1 MLKHTLENLTKAFSL
16 EDFQNYLYHNGF
28 TVSPRQVYDYENH
41 EELIEEITYLG
52 HIKLEDREA
61 DLVVFAVKVKNL
73 TERTSKKKQ
82 FDIAKELLNKVNKYY
97 GLFLF
102 YSDRSFRLSFVF
114 KNTYGTKYQY
124 SYYKRFTFY
133 VDPKLPNKTFINQL
147 KDCNFK
153 NLEYIKDA
161 FSVEPVTKEFYNELQ
176 NWYFY
181 AMDKV
186 KFPDD
191 YKYSEYLEK
200 DKEIRNAQSLIRL
213 LTRLIFIWFLK
224 EKGLVPNDLFD
235 EQKLRNIVKDFG
247 NSNNYYNAILQN
259 LFFATLNRPIKERGW
274 AEDKGFPANKKDF
287 GVKSKY
293 RYENKFLISKEEVLK
308 LFEDIPFIN
317 GGLFDCLDKDSIYID
332 GFSRNEK
339 KQAKI
344 DDDLFFSSKEKT
356 VDLSKY
362 ELSANAK
369 VRGLI
374 DILKSYNFTTD
385 EATPIDQEIAL
396 DPELLG
402 KVFENLLASYNPETN
417 TTARKATGS
426 YYTPR
431 EIVDYMVEESLR
443 EYLKTKVP
451 QAEEILDNL
460 FSYSNENI
468 DLPQDLKKEL
478 IYAID
483 QIKIIDPACG
493 SGAFPMGILHKLVYL
508 LQKLD
513 PANKVWYEIQVDR
526 INKESKEVL
535 EMAKDENALKEL
547 LNEVKEHFNESINYP
562 DYARKLYLIENCIY
576 GVDIQPIAIQISKLR
591 FFISLILDQK
601 ADKTKP
607 NFGILPLPNLETKF
621 ISANALIGLNIPVRP
636 EGKPQKRVGS
646 INTNELEE
654 SLKKL
659 RHRYFRIGTKE
670 EKIQLQEEDKKIRE
684 RIKEVLIKNGFPAE
698 TADKIAHFD
707 IFDPDASAD
716 WFDPEWMFGVTDG
729 FDIVIGNPPYVRQE
743 KIKAIK
749 PILEKQNYEVFTS
762 TADLYVYFYEKGYQ
776 LLKDQGIL
784 AYITSNKWMRA
795 KYGEKLRKFLKEKTA
810 ILEIIDFSGY
820 KVFEQTVDTNILIFR
835 KQKPRKEHIFR
846 FLEVKGDIE
855 DIEEYLRKGKSKLIE
870 QTTEK
875 KVEHLY
881 SWSQV
886 DKWQELRTWQTMY
899 QNKLSDNAWT
909 LGDEI
914 VLSLKDKIE
923 KAGKPLKDWDVKIY
937 RGVITG
943 FNEAFIIDSEKRD
956 EILRNCKTEKERKR
970 TEEIIK
976 PVLRGRDIEKYRYKW
991 AGLWIILSTKHT
1003 ITPCLLNYLKK
1014 YKETLEKRAGNQE
1027 WYELQS
1033 PPSKEKIN
1041 LLLMDKIGYSDIG
1054 LRFALIQNGI
1064 IGLNTTYF
1072 IIPYKNIKDR
1082 ERILLYLL
1090 GLLNSKLIM
1099 FYYQNTAQVLSAKT
1113 TRGFSVYIEQ
1123 LPLPPITKENQPIAD
1138 QIIQKVEQ
1146 ILTLT
1151 QSKDYDT
1158 NQTKQ
1163 EQVKRLEHEIDKI
1176 VYKLYGL
1183 TEEEIK
1189 II

>member
-1 MLKHTLENLTKAFSL
+1 MVDILENLTKAFSL
-16 EDFQNYLYHNGF
+16 EDFQDYLYHNGF
-28 TVSPRQVYDYENH
+28 TVSPKQVYDYEKH

-61 DLVVFAVKVKNL
+61 DLVAFAVKVKNL

-82 FDIAKELLNKVNKYY
+82 FDIAKELFNKENKYY

-102 YSDRSFRLSFVF
+102 YSDNSFRLSFVF
-114 KNTYGTKYQY
+114 KNTYGTKEQY

-153 NLEYIKDA
+153 NLESIKNA

-181 AMDKV
+181 AIDKV

-191 YKYSEYLEK
+191 YKYSEDPEK

-259 LFFATLNRPIKERGW
+259 LFFATLNTPIDQRAW
-274 AEDKGFPANKKDF
+274 AKNEGYPANKKDF
-287 GVKSKY
+287 GVKNKY
-293 RYENKFLISKEEVLK
+293 RYEDKFLINEEEAKK
-308 LFEDIPFIN
+308 LFSSIPFIN

-332 GFSRNEK
+332 GFTRNEK

-451 QAEEILDNL
+451 QAEEILDDL

-513 PANKVWYEIQVDR
+513 PANKVWYEIQADR

-547 LNEVKEHFNESINYP
+547 LNEVKEHFDESINYP

-576 GVDIQPIAIQISKLR
+576 GVDMQPIAIQISKLR

-621 ISANALIGLNIPVRP
+621 ISANALIGL
-636 EGKPQKRVGS
+636 EDTPQKQQRIRNPEIVK
-646 INTNELEE
+646 LEKH
-654 SLKKL
+654 LKSL
-659 RHRYFRIGTKE
+659 RHRYFRIRSRKE
-670 EKIQLQEEDKKIRE
+670 KTQLQEEDKKIRE
-684 RIKEVLIKNGFPAE
+684 QIKK
-698 TADKIAHFD
+698 
-707 IFDPDASAD
+707 
-716 WFDPEWMFGVTDG
+716 
-729 FDIVIGNPPYVRQE
+729 
-743 KIKAIK
+743 
-749 PILEKQNYEVFTS
+749 
-762 TADLYVYFYEKGYQ
+762 
-776 LLKDQGIL
+776 
-784 AYITSNKWMRA
+784 
-795 KYGEKLRKFLKEKTA
+795 
-810 ILEIIDFSGY
+810 
-820 KVFEQTVDTNILIFR
+820 IFR

-855 DIEEYLRKGKSKLIE
+855 
-870 QTTEK
+870 
-875 KVEHLY
+875 
-881 SWSQV
+881 
-886 DKWQELRTWQTMY
+886 
-899 QNKLSDNAWT
+899 
-909 LGDEI
+909 
-914 VLSLKDKIE
+914 
-923 KAGKPLKDWDVKIY
+923 
-937 RGVITG
+937 
-943 FNEAFIIDSEKRD
+943 
-956 EILRNCKTEKERKR
+956 
-970 TEEIIK
+970 
-976 PVLRGRDIEKYRYKW
+976 RY
-991 AGLWIILSTKHT
+991 
-1003 ITPCLLNYLKK
+1003 
-1014 YKETLEKRAGNQE
+1014 
-1027 WYELQS
+1027 
-1033 PPSKEKIN
+1033 
-1041 LLLMDKIGYSDIG
+1041 
-1054 LRFALIQNGI
+1054 
-1064 IGLNTTYF
+1064 
-1072 IIPYKNIKDR
+1072 
-1082 ERILLYLL
+1082 
-1090 GLLNSKLIM
+1090 
-1099 FYYQNTAQVLSAKT
+1099 
-1113 TRGFSVYIEQ
+1113 
-1123 LPLPPITKENQPIAD
+1123 
-1138 QIIQKVEQ
+1138 
-1146 ILTLT
+1146 
-1151 QSKDYDT
+1151 
-1158 NQTKQ
+1158 
-1163 EQVKRLEHEIDKI
+1163 
-1176 VYKLYGL
+1176 
-1183 TEEEIK
+1183 
-1189 II
+1189 